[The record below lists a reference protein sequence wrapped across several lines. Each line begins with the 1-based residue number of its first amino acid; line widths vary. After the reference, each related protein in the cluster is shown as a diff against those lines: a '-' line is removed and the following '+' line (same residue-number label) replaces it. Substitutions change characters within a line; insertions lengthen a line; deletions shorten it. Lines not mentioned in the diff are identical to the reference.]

1 MEHTSNFTIS
11 LATIIFKFLENFWAD
26 FFDSIELLTHFHIYV
41 YIRGVP
47 AVAPAGVPAGGGDV
61 YWILN
66 LDPNLSIALSLY
78 LLGNCLI

>member
-11 LATIIFKFLENFWAD
+11 LATIIFKFLENYWAD

-47 AVAPAGVPAGGGDV
+47 AVALASTPAALPAGGG
-61 YWILN
+61 IGL
-66 LDPNLSIALSLY
+66 LDIKS
-78 LLGNCLI
+78 